1 MSSKLCTTMRTYG
14 PRPKSFTLVE
24 DGEEYMLGSEVGNYL
39 RLFRGD
45 LYKRYPGLW
54 KRKMTSDERR
64 HVSEQ
69 IGYGYNNVSTNV
81 QIVKVTEVEDVLSMN
96 DEKYRSAFGF
106 DTVVSSS
113 NNVDRTPSIQH
124 SNSGS
129 STRGSKKS
137 PWIAT
142 IPSSSHHLDAVPCAS
157 TIARC
162 KTNGKKIKS
171 FPTW

>member
-1 MSSKLCTTMRTYG
+1 MATKLCTTMKTYG

-24 DGEEYMLGSEVGNYL
+24 DGDEYMLGSEVGNYL

-64 HVSEQ
+64 HASEQ
-69 IGYGYNNVSTNV
+69 LGYGYNNVSTNV
-81 QIVKVTEVEDVLSMN
+81 QIVKISEVEDVLSYN
-96 DEKYRSAFGF
+96 DDKYRSPFGF
-106 DTVVSSS
+106 DNVTSSS
-113 NNVDRTPSIQH
+113 NNVDKTPSLQH

-129 STRGSKKS
+129 NTRGSKKN

-142 IPSSSHHLDAVPCAS
+142 IPGSSYHLDAVPCATS
-157 TIARC
+157 IARC